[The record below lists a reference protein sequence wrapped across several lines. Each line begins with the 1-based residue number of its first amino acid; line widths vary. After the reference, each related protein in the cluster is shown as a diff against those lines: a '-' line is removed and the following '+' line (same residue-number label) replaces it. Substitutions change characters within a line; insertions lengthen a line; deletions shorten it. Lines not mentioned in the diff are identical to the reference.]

1 MDHNDFLIWIEL
13 LKIYLYQKVA
23 VIRTLNQYANKN
35 SHLVRHIFMMFLLAL
50 FLPLSS
56 RTLPLLALIQKV
68 GIIIHFLDKCYGSQC
83 LSYLDRIIK
92 NTSVS
97 KSSSDQNIEPV
108 CKQKFTFG
116 SAYFYN
122 VSIGAIST
130 IIKSN
135 IAIISVDSKSRY
147 YCSLFRKT
155 LWITMT
161 FLFGSNY

>member
-1 MDHNDFLIWIEL
+1 MIKTFN
-13 LKIYLYQKVA
+13 KYV
-23 VIRTLNQYANKN
+23 NQN
-35 SHLVRHIFMMFLLAL
+35 SHSNQHNFLTFMSAL
-50 FLPLSS
+50 FRTMFSS
-56 RTLPLLALIQKV
+56 MTLPLLALIQKV
-68 GIIIHFLDKCYGSQC
+68 DIIVHFLEKRYGSQW
-83 LSYLDRIIK
+83 LSYLDRITK

-97 KSSSDQNIEPV
+97 KSSSDQNIGPV

-122 VSIGAIST
+122 VSIGAITT

-135 IAIISVDSKSRY
+135 VDIISIGSKSRY
-147 YCSLFRKT
+147 YYSLFRKM